1 MVQKYKTSERSMIM
15 IPMKYI
21 CLLILALIFGSH
33 DNCLSHLNAS
43 ISPNDTS
50 DIVSQDLICVKLDGE
65 KSKILTITEKTNA
78 LTINA
83 DIEVSWYRVRLKE
96 VRIEEAKKRMSIF
109 NGYEIRLKNNTHMN
123 SVHYCEEGLNED
135 DRKEKTWIVT
145 WDVFYECIFKYG
157 ILPFEHKR
165 GFGSTNGRTFNV
177 TK

>member
-33 DNCLSHLNAS
+33 DHCLSHLNAS

-83 DIEVSWYRVRLKE
+83 DIEVSWYIFNKS
-96 VRIEEAKKRMSIF
+96 KSIF
-109 NGYEIRLKNNTHMN
+109 VFNQAITKCLEIIWTSRKN
-123 SVHYCEEGLNED
+123 D
-135 DRKEKTWIVT
+135 
-145 WDVFYECIFKYG
+145 
-157 ILPFEHKR
+157 
-165 GFGSTNGRTFNV
+165 
-177 TK
+177 